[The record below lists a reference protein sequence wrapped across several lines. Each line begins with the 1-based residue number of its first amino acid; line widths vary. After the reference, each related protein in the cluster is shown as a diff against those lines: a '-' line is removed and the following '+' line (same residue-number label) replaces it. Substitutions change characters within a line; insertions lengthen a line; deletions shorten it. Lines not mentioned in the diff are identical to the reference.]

1 MQLTTTNKGEIEMA
15 TTQAP
20 RIGPVFRTLQSEAVQ
35 AYQAN
40 DKEMVESIM
49 VRYNATKELVSA
61 LRHTLD
67 TLYDNANSG
76 FGDTEWLNGIERIT
90 KVDPDKPRGRK
101 AAIKVDP
108 ADLA

>member
-1 MQLTTTNKGEIEMA
+1 MA

-20 RIGPVFRTLQSEAVQ
+20 KVGQVFRTLQSEAVH

-40 DKEMVESIM
+40 DREMVESIM
-49 VRYNATKELVSA
+49 VRYNATKELCSD
-61 LRHTLD
+61 LRKTLD
-67 TLYDNANSG
+67 TLFDNANSG
-76 FGDTEWLNGIERIT
+76 FGDTEWLEGIERIT